1 MTSLQNK
8 TRTNRI
14 GEASTQFPTP
24 VSVLTFFLLNGKKTV
39 SQTAKGT
46 DGLKLVG
53 DAGGQVGDFALQGVM
68 LGTKRSLQLR
78 FVVIQVGTS
87 NFDVL

>member
-14 GEASTQFPTP
+14 GEAPTQTP
-24 VSVLTFFLLNGKKTV
+24 HPGFRFNILFLKRKTTV

>member
-1 MTSLQNK
+1 MTSRQNK
-8 TRTNRI
+8 TRTNRT
-14 GEASTQFPTP
+14 GEAPTQTP
-24 VSVLTFFLLNGKKTV
+24 HPGFRFNFFFLNGKNRVQK
-39 SQTAKGT
+39 TAKGT

-87 NFDVL
+87 DFDGL